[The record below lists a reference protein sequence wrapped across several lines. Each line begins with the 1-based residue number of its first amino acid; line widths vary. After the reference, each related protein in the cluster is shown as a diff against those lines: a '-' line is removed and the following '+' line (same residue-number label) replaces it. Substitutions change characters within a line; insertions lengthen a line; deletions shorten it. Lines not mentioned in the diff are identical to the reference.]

1 MSARLY
7 LGCTYARHQRLGVNA
22 VVNARAG
29 LQHLN
34 DLTIEE
40 IEMQR
45 DACKIRDWQTARVRI
60 HQFNSRCFRRH
71 SARLAHL
78 ISSHQ
83 D

>member
-1 MSARLY
+1 MSYPLY
-7 LGCTYARHQRLGVNA
+7 LGCTSHRHKQLGVNA

-34 DLTIEE
+34 DLSIED

-45 DACKIRDWQTARVRI
+45 DARKIQDHIRTRVRFY
-60 HQFNSRCFRRH
+60 QFNSRFFRRH
-71 SARLAHL
+71 QARLQHL
-78 ISSHQ
+78 VSSYN